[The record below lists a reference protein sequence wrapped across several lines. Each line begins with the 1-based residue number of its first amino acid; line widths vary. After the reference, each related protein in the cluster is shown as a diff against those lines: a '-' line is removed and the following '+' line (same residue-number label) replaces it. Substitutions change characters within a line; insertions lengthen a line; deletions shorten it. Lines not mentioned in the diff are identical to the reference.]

1 MISLPEDFVILKFF
15 ELGFYPK
22 YNKFNNVYQCSCP
35 ICREGKSLGKKR
47 RCYYIPKNENIFCHN
62 CGWSGK
68 PLRWIKEVSGTTD
81 KDIIKELKDHV
92 RDAKDIIDRDQDTKP
107 DFKVTTLP
115 KDCINLSDELQ
126 LDFYNNS
133 NVVTAVRHLIKERR
147 LDTAVNKPSALYVSL
162 TDMVHKN
169 RLVIPFFN
177 ESDEIEFYQTRTV
190 LNKDKKVK
198 PKYLGKVNAEK
209 TLFNIDRVS
218 SDHDCVYIFEGPI
231 NAFFTKNSVAV
242 AGITERGKSFTQ
254 RQEEQLNTTLKWY
267 DKTWILDSQWVD
279 QASLVKSEV
288 LLKQGER
295 VFIWP
300 EKFGRKFKD
309 FNDIAI
315 ACKIDE
321 IKWKFIEKNTFDGIE
336 GIVRLSEIKKYIPLG
351 TLCVFQEYL
360 FVIISSLTNLPP
372 ISYILINPLPNI
384 FTLLFDGL
392 G

>member
-15 ELGFYPK
+15 ELGLYPK

-68 PLRWIKEVSGTTD
+68 PLRWIKEVTSSTD
-81 KDIIKELKDHV
+81 EDIIKELKEYV
-92 RDAKDIIDRDQDTKP
+92 PSAEDIIVKDEETKP
-107 DFKVTTLP
+107 TFKVETLP
-115 KDCINLSDELQ
+115 KDSINLSDKFQ
-126 LDFYNNS
+126 LDYYDSN
-133 NVVTAVRHLIKERR
+133 NVVRAVRHLITERR
-147 LDTAVNKPSALYVSL
+147 LDTAVNKPQALYVSL

-177 ESDEIEFYQTRTV
+177 EHDEIEFYQTRTV
-190 LNKDKKVK
+190 LNKDKKIK
-198 PKYLGKVNAEK
+198 PKYLGKINSEK
-209 TLFNIDRVS
+209 TLFNIDQIS
-218 SDHDCVYIFEGPI
+218 SNHDCVYIFEGPV

-242 AGITERGKSFTQ
+242 AGITERGRSFTQ
-254 RQEEQLNTTLKWY
+254 RQEEQLNTRLKFF

-279 QASLVKSEV
+279 QAALVKSEA

-300 EKFGRKFKD
+300 EKFGKRFKD

-321 IKWKFIEKNTFDGIE
+321 IKWKFIEKNTFDGIK
-336 GIVRLSEIKKYIPLG
+336 GIVKLSEIKKYRNQ
-351 TLCVFQEYL
+351 TYL
-360 FVIISSLTNLPP
+360 N
-372 ISYILINPLPNI
+372 
-384 FTLLFDGL
+384 
-392 G
+392 

>member
-92 RDAKDIIDRDQDTKP
+92 PDAEDIVERSEDTKP
-107 DFKVTTLP
+107 NFKVTTLP
-115 KDCINLSDELQ
+115 KDSINLSDELQ
-126 LDFYNNS
+126 LDFYSNS
-133 NVVTAVRHLIKERR
+133 SVVTAVKHLIKERR

-177 ESDEIEFYQTRTV
+177 EQDEIEFYQTRTV
-190 LNKDKKVK
+190 LNKDHKVK

-218 SDHDCVYIFEGPI
+218 NDHDCVYIFEGPI
-231 NAFFTKNSVAV
+231 NAFFTKNSIAV

-300 EKFGRKFKD
+300 EKFGKRFKD

-315 ACKIDE
+315 ACKVDE
-321 IKWKFIEKNTFDGIE
+321 IKWSFIEKNTFDGIE
-336 GIVRLSEIKKYIPLG
+336 GIVRLSEIKKYRNQ
-351 TLCVFQEYL
+351 TYL
-360 FVIISSLTNLPP
+360 N
-372 ISYILINPLPNI
+372 
-384 FTLLFDGL
+384 
-392 G
+392 

>member
-92 RDAKDIIDRDQDTKP
+92 PDAEDIVERSEDTKP
-107 DFKVTTLP
+107 NFKVATLP
-115 KDCINLSDELQ
+115 KDSINLSDKLQ

-133 NVVTAVRHLIKERR
+133 SVVTAVRHLIKERR

-169 RLVIPFFN
+169 RLIIPFIN
-177 ESDEIEFYQTRTV
+177 ENGD
-190 LNKDKKVK
+190 
-198 PKYLGKVNAEK
+198 LGKVNAEK

-231 NAFFTKNSVAV
+231 NAFFTKNSIAV

-300 EKFGRKFKD
+300 EKFGKRFKD

-321 IKWKFIEKNTFDGIE
+321 IKWSFIEKNTFDGIE
-336 GIVRLSEIKKYIPLG
+336 GIVRLSEIKKYRNQ
-351 TLCVFQEYL
+351 TYL
-360 FVIISSLTNLPP
+360 N
-372 ISYILINPLPNI
+372 
-384 FTLLFDGL
+384 
-392 G
+392 